1 MVDLQEIDKV
11 MSTYIRHQTSP
22 LAIKMLESENEIP
35 EGAKNPLKDF
45 SVPFTLCQAI
55 GLCRR
60 ENMTIV
66 LDRESQS
73 CPIASAGLGF
83 MKPEEY
89 LSGKHLL
96 APLNQSVEARKKVAE
111 SMPRFDFGK
120 YANILI
126 APILSAGFDPDVIVF
141 YGSGAQVMRMVQAAV
156 FATGEAV
163 TSKSAGSGGCLLPVV
178 GSKLENRCKYVLPG
192 NGERRLGLV
201 ADDDMA
207 FAMPKDR
214 FEEVIQG
221 LGLTHDG
228 KQTYPINPGYL
239 KLEYKLPPTY
249 AELKRVSMGG

>member
-1 MVDLQEIDKV
+1 MVDLKEIDRE

-22 LAIKMLESENEIP
+22 LAIKMLQSADEIP

-45 SVPFTLCQAI
+45 GAPFTLCQAI

-60 ENMTIV
+60 ENVTVV
-66 LDRESQS
+66 LDGESQS

-96 APLNQSVEARKKVAE
+96 APLNQSVEARKRVAE
-111 SMPRFDFGK
+111 SMPRFEFGT
-120 YANILI
+120 YSNILI
-126 APILSAGFDPDVIVF
+126 APILSAEFDPDAIVF
-141 YGSGAQVMRMVQAAV
+141 YGSCAQVMRMVQAAV
-156 FATGEAV
+156 FATGEAL
-163 TSKSAGSGGCLLPVV
+163 TSRSAGSGGCLLPVV
-178 GSKLENRCKYVLPG
+178 ASTLENRCKYVLPG

-201 ADDDMA
+201 ADDEMA
-207 FAMPKDR
+207 FAMPKGR

-221 LGLTHDG
+221 LDLTHKG

-249 AELKRVSMGG
+249 AELKRVSMEG